1 MDEYQ
6 FLRNMYYR
14 LQEAE
19 RLDKILTKAN
29 PKIVDRAVSSIV
41 ACAIRDYLELRKEN

>member
-19 RLDKILTKAN
+19 RLDKVLKEAN
-29 PKIVDRAVSSIV
+29 PKAVDKAVSSIV